1 VADMKILLFSHVL
14 LYPILTGRELR
25 IYHVWRLMARR
36 HEVHLVCQ
44 TPEQPDPETKKHLDD
59 IFASTTYYPYLPLPS
74 GGRRSILNILKE
86 TLNPPIEHYSLSA
99 FDDTVRVAIEEKV
112 ASEKIEA
119 VYTYGLAARR
129 YVENLRGPAVVSDI
143 GDDPTVLHYRLMRE
157 KKGLVNKLRGLKDWL
172 AARNFEKKE
181 LSRFKNVVMISF
193 DDAKVHRRLCPGNS
207 ITILPNGVDSDFFR
221 GDIGSKGE
229 APTLM
234 FSGVMNYEPNIT
246 AAVYFS
252 RDVFPLI
259 KKAIP
264 ETHLLIVG
272 RYPTD
277 LVNAL
282 DDSDTGITVT
292 GEVPDIRAYFDKTQ
306 VYVCPL
312 RSGAGIKNKILESW
326 AMATPVVATSLSC
339 EGIEVAPGEDIL
351 VADTPEQFARQTI
364 ALLKDRSL
372 REKLALNGRKKVEES
387 YSWETRCDILEE
399 TFKKLLTGG

>member
-1 VADMKILLFSHVL
+1 MKILLFSHVSP
-14 LYPILTGRELR
+14 YPILTGRELR
-25 IYHVWRLMARR
+25 IYHVWKLMAKR

-44 TPEQPDPETKKHLDD
+44 TPEPPDPETIKHLDE
-59 IFASTTYYPYLPLPS
+59 IFASTAYYPYLPLPT
-74 GGRRSILNILKE
+74 GGGKRSVMNILKE
-86 TLNPPIEHYSLSA
+86 IFNPPIENYSLSA
-99 FDDTVRVAIEEKV
+99 FDDTVRAAIEDKV
-112 ASEKIEA
+112 KKEKIEA

-129 YVENLRGPAVVSDI
+129 YVENLKGLAMVNDI

-157 KKGLVNKLRGLKDWL
+157 KKGLVDKLRGVKEWL

-181 LSRFKNVVMISF
+181 LSNFKNTVIISF
-193 DDAKVHRRLCPGNS
+193 DDAKVHKRLCPDNN
-207 ITILPNGVDSDFFR
+207 ITLLPNGVDSEFFKSDR
-221 GDIGSKGE
+221 RLTGE
-229 APTLM
+229 EPTLM
-234 FSGVMNYEPNIT
+234 FSGVMNYEPNIS

-259 KKAIP
+259 KKEIP
-264 ETHLLIVG
+264 EAHLLIVG

-292 GEVPDIRAYFDKTQ
+292 GEVADIREYFNKAR

-351 VADTPEQFARQTI
+351 VADTAEQFARQTVK
-364 ALLKDRSL
+364 LLKDKEL
-372 REKLALNGRKKVEES
+372 RDKLARNGRVKVEEK
-387 YSWETRCDILEE
+387 YSWESRCDILEE
-399 TFKKLLTGG
+399 TFIKVLKSN